1 MVGGST
7 LWRCENAPHALS
19 LLCNGKCATF
29 VKRKSSADTSSRSYD
44 EVKIRT
50 WDIISAIAKIFP
62 FIVKRLI
69 FTSAEFEW
77 FYVSPFRFAFPDGK
91 LWVFTL
97 IKCREADKEKCDKS
111 TKNDF
116 SCNLQFAIIHRAR
129 VCVCAGAIA
138 SILWSFSWSFFSCCK
153 ALLNAVAPSRQCWL
167 KKSLQSDYECTLSP
181 CQFNGRNIKKQN
193 FLSPAAIGS
202 PRQQHRN
209 DKTFF
214 SNSIHLCEII

>member
-1 MVGGST
+1 MRDFCQAKELCRHVVAELRWS
-7 LWRCENAPHALS
+7 ENSHL
-19 LLCNGKCATF
+19 
-29 VKRKSSADTSSRSYD
+29 RH
-44 EVKIRT
+44 
-50 WDIISAIAKIFP
+50 ISAIVKNFP

-69 FTSAEFEW
+69 FMSAAFEW
-77 FYVSPFRFAFPDGK
+77 FYASPFRFAFPDGK

-181 CQFNGRNIKKQN
+181 CQFNGRNIKNRTFYHQPRLGRLVN
-193 FLSPAAIGS
+193 NIEMIRLSFQIQFTFAKS
-202 PRQQHRN
+202 YKKYFFFFRLER
-209 DKTFF
+209 DKRK
-214 SNSIHLCEII
+214 NY